1 MKRRQLVLT
10 TGLAAAI
17 VPMRLARG
25 QLPPKKRA
33 AVVIGVDKAGDL
45 PMLRAAASGARQV
58 EALLK
63 AEGYDV
69 TALVD
74 DVTPVTVD
82 RIFAAI
88 DSYVRN
94 GTVEQLI
101 VYFAGHGL
109 AAEYVEYWLLSDATR
124 NPNQSVSLRESV
136 QLARVYSGIPN
147 VVFIS
152 DACRST
158 PRSLGLS
165 AIRGGIIF
173 PTSGSVQPSD
183 VDQFLA
189 TLVGD
194 PAWEVA
200 MQDSTSN
207 YAGIYTT
214 TLISAFAEA
223 PTDIVSK
230 VAGLDVVPN
239 KRLKRF
245 LEREVPLR
253 AQRINIQLN
262 QRPDAQVTSDDD
274 IYIAKAAK
282 ITQAAS
288 IGTATGLRHVA
299 AANLNDVGL
308 RGIVQVGP
316 RKDSEIAAY
325 RKATRDLDDKTGF
338 STAQFEV
345 ASQMREVEAFARQMP
360 SSFETGFLV
369 SGQPVRVAFLILDGL
384 PRPFERLYD
393 QAVAAKLPPRRAA
406 SALIQFEDGSSTVV
420 AALHGFVGNIVVA
433 RNGVINVSY
442 VPRHG
447 GYDSKRLNDLHSS
460 VATAAR
466 FGVFRIERE
475 ESGPKN
481 TGARLADTVRM
492 MKAVDPTLG
501 LYAAYAYSEA
511 GEQRGVASV
520 RSIMRSDLGFDLFD
534 TAMLSGALEKKE
546 AALRTCAPF
555 CPMLAQGWALLRV
568 NNVVLPKEIEACRDH
583 LLPSL
588 WTTLSPKGTE
598 LLLSALRS
606 RRLLI

>member
-1 MKRRQLVLT
+1 MQRRPFLLT
-10 TGLAAAI
+10 GALAGLAPI
-17 VPMRLARG
+17 RPVWSQPRPR
-25 QLPPKKRA
+25 QRA

-45 PMLRAAASGARQV
+45 PKLRAAASGAREV
-58 EALLK
+58 ETLLK

-69 TALVD
+69 TPLVD
-74 DVTPVTVD
+74 DETPVTVD

-88 DSYVRN
+88 DAYIRK
-94 GTVEQLI
+94 GTIEQLV

-136 QLARVYSGIPN
+136 QLARLYSGIPN

-173 PTSGSVQPSD
+173 PTSGAVQPSD

-194 PAWEVA
+194 PSFEAA
-200 MQDSTSN
+200 ITDSTKN

-214 TLISAFAEA
+214 TLLSAFAEA

-230 VAGLDVVPN
+230 VGGVDVVPN

-282 ITQAAS
+282 TTMAAS
-288 IGTATGLRHVA
+288 TGTATGLRHVA
-299 AANLNDVGL
+299 AANLGDVGL

-316 RKDSEIAAY
+316 RKDTEVAAY
-325 RKATRDLDDKTGF
+325 RQATRDLDTKTGF
-338 STAQFEV
+338 SKAQSEV
-345 ASQMREVEAFARQMP
+345 ASQMNELEAFARRLP
-360 SSFETGFLV
+360 SAFTTGFLV
-369 SGQPVRVAFLILDGL
+369 SGQPIDSAFLILDGP
-384 PRPFERLYD
+384 PRPFERLGD
-393 QAVAAKLPPRRAA
+393 QAVAANVPRGRAA
-406 SALIQFEDGSSTVV
+406 SALIQFADGSSTLV
-420 AALHGFVGNIVVA
+420 AALHGFAGNIAVA

-447 GYDSKRLNDLHSS
+447 GYDARRLVELHAS

-475 ESGPKN
+475 EGGGRN
-481 TGARLADTVRM
+481 AGARLADTVRM
-492 MKAVDPTLG
+492 MKDVDPTLG

-511 GEQRGVASV
+511 GQQRGVASV
-520 RSIMRSDLGFDLFD
+520 RGIMRGDLGFDLFD
-534 TAMLSGALEKKE
+534 TAMLSGALAKKE
-546 AALRTCAPF
+546 ATLRTCAPF
-555 CPMLAQGWALLRV
+555 CPMLSQGWALLRV
-568 NNVVLPKEIEACRDH
+568 NNVELPKEIEALRDH
-583 LLPSL
+583 LRPAL
-588 WTTLSPKGTE
+588 WTTLERQGTQ
-598 LLLSALRS
+598 LLLDALRS
-606 RRLLI
+606 GRLRV

>member
-10 TGLAAAI
+10 TALAAGI
-17 VPMRLARG
+17 VPMRSAWS
-25 QLPPKKRA
+25 QLPPKQRA

-45 PMLRAAASGARQV
+45 PKLRAAASGARQV

-69 TALVD
+69 AALVD
-74 DVTPVTVD
+74 DEAPVTVD

-88 DSYVRN
+88 DSHVRK
-94 GTVEQLI
+94 GTVEQLV

-124 NPNQSVSLRESV
+124 NPNQSVSLRESI

-147 VVFIS
+147 VVFVS

-194 PAWEVA
+194 PALEVA
-200 MQDSTSN
+200 MEDSTTN

-214 TLISAFAEA
+214 TLLSAFAEA

-230 VAGLDVVPN
+230 VGGLDVVPN

-245 LEREVPLR
+245 LEREVPRR

-274 IYIAKAAK
+274 IYIAKVAK

-299 AANLNDVGL
+299 AANLNEVGL

-316 RKDSEIAAY
+316 RKDSELAAY
-325 RKATRDLDDKTGF
+325 RQATRNLDDQTGF
-338 STAQFEV
+338 SKAQLEV
-345 ASQMREVEAFARQMP
+345 ASQMNGAEAFARQMP
-360 SSFETGFLV
+360 SSLTTGFLV
-369 SGQPVRVAFLILDGL
+369 SGQPVRVAFLIQDGP
-384 PRPFERLYD
+384 PRLFERLGD
-393 QAVAAKLPPRRAA
+393 QAVAAVVPSHSAA
-406 SALIQFEDGSSTVV
+406 SALIQFADGSSTVV

-433 RNGVINVSY
+433 RNGVISVSY
-442 VPRHG
+442 VPRHV

-475 ESGPKN
+475 EGGPKN

-492 MKAVDPTLG
+492 MKDVDPTLG

-520 RSIMRSDLGFDLFD
+520 RGIMRSDLGFDLFD
-534 TAMLSGALEKKE
+534 TAMLSGALAKKE
-546 AALRTCAPF
+546 ATLRTCAPF

-568 NNVVLPKEIEACRDH
+568 NNVELPKEIEACRDH
-583 LLPSL
+583 LRPAL
-588 WTTLSPKGTE
+588 WTTLDPNGTE
-598 LLLSALRS
+598 MLIGALWS
-606 RRLLI
+606 GRLRI

>member
-1 MKRRQLVLT
+1 MKRRPLLLTGALSGLVPLRS
-10 TGLAAAI
+10 
-17 VPMRLARG
+17 VWSQPRPR
-25 QLPPKKRA
+25 QRA

-45 PMLRAAASGARQV
+45 PKLRAAASGARQV
-58 EALLK
+58 ETLLK

-69 TALVD
+69 AALVD
-74 DVTPVTVD
+74 DQEPVTVD

-88 DSYVRN
+88 DGYIRK
-94 GTVEQLI
+94 GTIDQLV

-109 AAEYVEYWLLSDATR
+109 AAEYVEYWLLSEATR

-136 QLARVYSGIPN
+136 QLARLYSGIPN

-173 PTSGSVQPSD
+173 PTSGAVQPSD

-194 PAWEVA
+194 PSFEVA
-200 MQDSTSN
+200 MTDSTKN

-214 TLISAFAEA
+214 TLLSAFDEA

-230 VAGLDVVPN
+230 VSGIDVIPN
-239 KRLKRF
+239 KRLKRY

-262 QRPDAQVTSDDD
+262 QRPDAMVTSDDD
-274 IYIAKAAK
+274 VYIAKAAK
-282 ITQAAS
+282 TTLAAS
-288 IGTATGLRHVA
+288 TGTATGLRHIA
-299 AANLNDVGL
+299 AANLGDVGL

-316 RKDSEIAAY
+316 RKDSELAAY
-325 RKATRDLDDKTGF
+325 RQATRDLDAKTGF
-338 STAQFEV
+338 SKAQSEV
-345 ASQMREVEAFARQMP
+345 ASQMKDVEAFARTLP
-360 SSFETGFLV
+360 GAFTTGFLV
-369 SGQPVRVAFLILDGL
+369 SGQPVRSAFLIVEGA
-384 PRPFERLYD
+384 PRPFERLGD
-393 QAVAAKLPPRRAA
+393 RAIAASVPRGRAA
-406 SALIQFEDGSSTVV
+406 SALIEFADGTSTLV
-420 AALHGFVGNIVVA
+420 AALYGFAGNIVAA

-447 GYDSKRLNDLHSS
+447 GYDPKRLNDLHAS

-475 ESGPKN
+475 EGGPKN
-481 TGARLADTVRM
+481 AGSRLADTVRM
-492 MKAVDPTLG
+492 MKDVDPTLG

-520 RSIMRSDLGFDLFD
+520 RGIMRSDLGVDLFD
-534 TAMLSGALEKKE
+534 TAMLSGALARRE
-546 AALRTCAPF
+546 ATLRNCAPF

-568 NNVVLPKEIEACRDH
+568 NKVELPKEIEALRDH
-583 LLPSL
+583 LRPAL
-588 WTTLSPKGTE
+588 WTTLEPQGTR
-598 LLLSALRS
+598 LLLDALHS
-606 RRLLI
+606 GRLRV